1 MSAYD
6 KEHLYLNFLTKIF
19 QKSSSITR
27 IYKTVIFPQI
37 DRYVYSI
44 SQSVTEFG
52 ANMAQV
58 TLGKFFSG
66 VPQKRKSDG
75 ESKKIN
81 MHSAALHAYMA
92 LNNSG

>member
-1 MSAYD
+1 MQSLSVYD

-19 QKSSSITR
+19 QKSSSITC
-27 IYKTVIFPQI
+27 IYKTVIFLQT

-44 SQSVTEFG
+44 SQSVPEFG

-58 TLGKFFSG
+58 TLRKFFSG

-75 ESKKIN
+75 EHISLCTHIF
-81 MHSAALHAYMA
+81 SRE
-92 LNNSG
+92 